1 MIAWESYGAG
11 QLFMKLLCMALRL
24 EVIST
29 ESYGNRWRLHPG
41 VMHALVRAKQ
51 EVGIA
56 TMCRRIGVHPVAL
69 ELAASTGIARAETV
83 AALTAWEATHGE
95 VILTEWE
102 AAHVA

>member
-1 MIAWESYGAG
+1 MALIAW
-11 QLFMKLLCMALRL
+11 
-24 EVIST
+24 

-41 VMHALVRAKQ
+41 VMDALVNGIRQ
-51 EVGIA
+51 EGLA
-56 TMCRRIGVHPVAL
+56 AMCRRIGVHPVAL
-69 ELAASTGIARAETV
+69 ELAAYTGIARAETV